1 VQVSTVRITER
12 DQRMLAFAAEHR
24 FVVTAQL
31 ATLLEMSVGA
41 AATRLR
47 ALTAAG
53 YLTDSRPL
61 TDEPTLYQ
69 ITTPGLRAIASDLT
83 RPRAVDL
90 ARFRHDAGLAW
101 LTVGAERGMFG
112 PLAQIVSERRM
123 RSLDAHGADAGET
136 FGVRRANKPGL
147 HYPDLL
153 VITDSVHRVAFELEL
168 TTKSP
173 RRREAILAGYAVDRR
188 IDAVIYLVDTPQG
201 RRAMQE
207 SVRRMGLDDRVRV
220 EQVSIGHR
228 QPPVSGAGALQ
239 RRAVRGRPATA
250 RER

>member
-1 VQVSTVRITER
+1 
-12 DQRMLAFAAEHR
+12 M
-24 FVVTAQL
+24 
-31 ATLLEMSVGA
+31 GA
-41 AATRLR
+41 AAVRLR
-47 ALTAAG
+47 ALTASG
-53 YLTDSRPL
+53 YRPTAPL
-61 TDEPTLYQ
+61 ADEPPL
-69 ITTPGLRAIASDLT
+69 PGHDAGLRAIASDLT

-123 RSLDAHGADAGET
+123 RSLDGRAPPPRRRSGCG
-136 FGVRRANKPGL
+136 GVGNGRGL

-153 VITDSVHRVAFELEL
+153 VVTDSGHRVAFELEL

-207 SVRRMGLDDRVRV
+207 SVHKMGLGDRVRV
-220 EQVSIGHR
+220 EPVTIGHG
-228 QPPVSGAGALQ
+228 QPRASGADSLQ
-239 RRAVRGRPATA
+239 RRAVRGVEITGSGR
-250 RER
+250 